1 MKRDPNLQDLSR
13 DHHHAL
19 LLARRAERAAETGSD
34 DEVASMWESIAHS
47 FDSDLGPHFE
57 VEEQQ
62 LLPLLEA
69 AGEHELVGRTR
80 SDHERLRALRAQAG
94 DERPWIALNCAALP
108 EDLLEAELF
117 GIERLGLVRGVFT
130 ALMVLATA
138 ASPPLLGLALLEGE
152 LDAAATFER
161 AELDESFQIE
171 QWGEDEEAAE
181 RRAARRLE
189 FMACCRFMALA
200 RG

>member
-1 MKRDPNLQDLSR
+1 MKRHPNLQDLSR

-19 LLARRAERAAETGSD
+19 LLARRAEKTAETGSD

-94 DERPWIALNCAALP
+94 DERGRL
-108 EDLLEAELF
+108 ERFGELLREHVRFEESELF
-117 GIERLGLVRGVFT
+117 PTAEKVLDPSELVAV
-130 ALMVLATA
+130 AK
-138 ASPPLLGLALLEGE
+138 AS
-152 LDAAATFER
+152 AATPTAVQR
-161 AELDESFQIE
+161 ADGRAKKGS
-171 QWGEDEEAAE
+171 AE
-181 RRAARRLE
+181 
-189 FMACCRFMALA
+189 
-200 RG
+200 